1 MSDQSQENDEVKTIN
16 RKQIMNFSL
25 TVLVLAWVHVV
36 VSISLGVYNFSKT
49 FVIPIINPKGEGG
62 FGPIVTK
69 GNEMKKV
76 NIVGWLVSTLVCIAI
91 GVIATWT
98 YLRAKDG
105 RICPLDECVSPI
117 EVV

>member
-16 RKQIMNFSL
+16 RKQIMDFSL
-25 TVLVLAWVHVV
+25 TVMVLAWVHVV
-36 VSISLGVYNFSKT
+36 VSFGMFLYNILNKHHKNIDSLVA
-49 FVIPIINPKGEGG
+49 E
-62 FGPIVTK
+62 
-69 GNEMKKV
+69 KV
-76 NIVGWLVSTLVCIAI
+76 STSRTWNWVAWLLSTLVCIAI